1 MRWLLPA
8 YVLALVIFAVGLYL
22 TFAGPEG
29 VLHRDSLSHAVVG
42 GRSGTL
48 ATSVPLPAAAT
59 ATPTS
64 APANGKLPMSE
75 PRLVMIGVD
84 ETKGPAL
91 TLNLRFAPALT
102 ATLRVDAIEDRKSTR
117 LNSSH

>member
-1 MRWLLPA
+1 MIRRPPRSTRTVTLLP
-8 YVLALVIFAVGLYL
+8 YTTLFRS
-22 TFAGPEG
+22 PEG
-29 VLHRDSLSHAVVG
+29 VLHRESLSHAVVG

-84 ETKGPAL
+84 ETKGPAM

-102 ATLRVDAIEDRKSTR
+102 APLREIGRANV
-117 LNSSH
+117 